1 MAKLKIVSNP
11 YERKVA
17 FFTFW
22 DTWHPINEVE
32 NANSPLIAKKY
43 TEGFF
48 PFRAHEIVQSL
59 IDAYWNEEEP
69 LELVFEGSD
78 DEWSELRE
86 VCSFE
91 EFNGKINL
99 ERGTRVLANAR
110 DILPLIR
117 DVFEEIFPIIA
128 AEADGQTEM
137 SDLLRKFRDASSNV
151 VPIVVVGNYSAGKS
165 SFINALVGAEFLP
178 SGDRPVTARLFQ
190 IEESGQH
197 DRATIKFR
205 YADEPV
211 NITISDSGIRVSPP
225 EIGGRVINEINA
237 ASAKCNSEDVIQ
249 RLREVLAAINSFRA
263 KEGEPSLSDLIK
275 VRVPFGGSVE
285 WGSGKQVVIFDTPGS
300 NSNSNID
307 HERVLRD
314 AMRDMSDG
322 LPIYVTGYDSLDS
335 NDNAALYDQISA
347 MPALDERFAMIVV
360 NRADEADLPEDGFSD
375 DEKDWLMDTVIASN
389 LYGQGVFF
397 VSSIVGL
404 GAKTGGAFADR
415 HYSRVF
421 RRLRDSYSD
430 PEDEDYMR
438 LYDYNQMPEQL
449 KVKLLRASE
458 EYTNTALANSGLYC
472 IEREIDEFA
481 TKYCAYNKCYQ
492 SDDFLR
498 DLISRSVTSLEDK
511 CTLLKSSQAL
521 HEDDLGASRTALVD
535 RLMTLSRT
543 MLDEAVSGYL
553 PSMNEWAKGRLGD
566 AELTE
571 QQLSAWEEE
580 LTKQKQREMGAEE
593 KRLEAQGKRTA
604 VAANLRARVQNAW
617 DTRDILGLAAIARSF
632 ASDYN
637 VAKAAEAESE
647 AAYQDADRFASD
659 DLIALVRKRFSQAV
673 ETLSLEAEEQSKSYW
688 QRRADESKETLLSL
702 VSDGEAIDD
711 EQREALRSIIVSY
724 PDLVLSDERLRARK
738 ILYPFNPNKL
748 WKAPLRFQY
757 NVELSQRIS
766 RWRSVVEPAHEEG
779 FREWLRTLT
788 EQLAS
793 SAEGINPELRKK
805 LEHVIS
811 LRQDIEANAAK
822 RERLARAQ
830 ERLSY
835 YMKWQE
841 A

>member
-1 MAKLKIVSNP
+1 MEKIKIVSDP
-11 YERKVA
+11 YNRRVE
-17 FFTFW
+17 FLTLS
-22 DTWHPINEVE
+22 DTWEPIDESE
-32 NANSPLIAKKY
+32 NPNSPLLAKKF
-43 TEGFF
+43 TQGFF
-48 PFRAHEIVQSL
+48 PFRAYEIVQSL
-59 IDAYWNEEEP
+59 INEYGDEEDP
-69 LELVFEGSD
+69 IGIVFEGPD

-86 VCSFE
+86 VCASQ
-91 EFNGKINL
+91 EFNDKVIL
-99 ERGTRVLANAR
+99 ERGGRVLANAR

-128 AEADGQTEM
+128 AEADGQPEM
-137 SDLLRKFRDASSNV
+137 SNQLRKFRDASSNV

-190 IEESGQH
+190 IEESEQH

-205 YADEPV
+205 YADEPI
-211 NITISDSGIRVSPP
+211 NITITESGIRVSPP
-225 EIGGRVINEINA
+225 EIGGRVIDEINIA
-237 ASAKCNSEDVIQ
+237 NATCTEEDVIQ
-249 RLREVLAAINSFRA
+249 RLRVVLAAINSFRA
-263 KEGEPSLSDLIK
+263 IEGEPGLSDLIK
-275 VRVPFGGSVE
+275 VHVPFGGNVE

-360 NRADEADLPEDGFSD
+360 NRADEADLPEDGFSN
-375 DEKDWLMDTVIASN
+375 DEKDWLMETVITSN

-421 RRLRDSYSD
+421 RRLRGSYSD
-430 PEDEDYMR
+430 PTDEDYMR
-438 LYDYNQMPEQL
+438 LYDYDQMPEQL

-458 EYTNTALANSGLYC
+458 ECTNTALANSGLFC
-472 IEREIDEFA
+472 VEREIDEFA
-481 TKYCAYNKCYQ
+481 NKYCAYNKCYQ
-492 SDDFLR
+492 SDDLLR
-498 DLISRSVTSLEDK
+498 NLIKQSVASLENEYA
-511 CTLLKSSQAL
+511 LLKSSQEL
-521 HEDDLGASRTALVD
+521 HEEKLDASRTELVD
-535 RLMTLSRT
+535 ELTALSRSL
-543 MLDEAVSGYL
+543 LDEAVSGYL
-553 PSMNEWAKGRLGD
+553 PNMNEWAKGRLSD

-571 QQLSAWEEE
+571 QQLAIWEDE
-580 LTKQKQREMGAEE
+580 LTKQKQREMGTEE
-593 KRLEAQGKRTA
+593 KRLEAQGKMNA
-604 VAANLRARVQNAW
+604 VSANLRARVQNAW

-632 ASDYN
+632 ANDYN
-637 VAKAAEAESE
+637 VARVAEAERN

-659 DLIALVRKRFSQAV
+659 DLIDLVRRRFSQTV
-673 ETLSLEAEEQSKSYW
+673 ETLSREAEERSKSYW
-688 QRRADESKETLLSL
+688 QRCADESKDALLSL
-702 VSDGEAIDD
+702 VSEGEAIDD

-724 PDLVLSDERLRARK
+724 PALILSDEKLGARK

-757 NVELSQRIS
+757 NIELSQRIS
-766 RWRSVVEPAHEEG
+766 RWRSIVEPAHEEG
-779 FREWLRTLT
+779 FRKWLRALT

-793 SAEGINPELRKK
+793 GAVGINPELREK
-805 LEHVIS
+805 LEHVMSI
-811 LRQDIEANAAK
+811 RQSIETNVVK
-822 RERLARAQ
+822 RDRLARAQ

-841 A
+841 G